1 MEYSKHSFCALPFV
15 HQEKFFNHR
24 HNICC
29 YGQQSQSD
37 TDDQNSLDSFNSNKI
52 KQIRTQMLEGQRPS
66 ECTFCW
72 NIEDSGGS
80 SPRTRETSPWLN
92 LDSYRDAMERNIH
105 DSVDGK
111 TITPVSYDLRYSN
124 TCTLKCR
131 MCNSGSSSAINA
143 EYKKINT
150 WPRKFWTEPNPRI
163 NHEIELTYDI
173 QKIYL
178 AGGEPLVEPYN
189 LEMLIK
195 LADVNPDVALIINT
209 SLNHLSDKF
218 LTVLNKFNNLT
229 FAISLDGVGQLNDY
243 IRNGSEFA
251 TVIDNIER
259 IRHHQIM
266 FSTCVSIYNV
276 FDVPDIIRFVLTHYP
291 EAEKNHWI
299 NNVNDLEEL
308 YVENT
313 PPELRSDIIKELR
326 AVLPVTRENSTTGVE
341 NLIIALEQDN
351 FNPKRFENFKK
362 YTTILDQSRG
372 EDIRLM
378 QPKLAK
384 YFKKVL

>member
-1 MEYSKHSFCALPFV
+1 
-15 HQEKFFNHR
+15 
-24 HNICC
+24 
-29 YGQQSQSD
+29 
-37 TDDQNSLDSFNSNKI
+37 
-52 KQIRTQMLEGQRPS
+52 
-66 ECTFCW
+66 
-72 NIEDSGGS
+72 
-80 SPRTRETSPWLN
+80 
-92 LDSYRDAMERNIH
+92 
-105 DSVDGK
+105 
-111 TITPVSYDLRYSN
+111 
-124 TCTLKCR
+124 
-131 MCNSGSSSAINA
+131 
-143 EYKKINT
+143 
-150 WPRKFWTEPNPRI
+150 
-163 NHEIELTYDI
+163 
-173 QKIYL
+173 
-178 AGGEPLVEPYN
+178 
-189 LEMLIK
+189 MLIK

-378 QPKLAK
+378 QPKLAP
-384 YFKKVL
+384 YFDK

>member
-1 MEYSKHSFCALPFV
+1 
-15 HQEKFFNHR
+15 
-24 HNICC
+24 
-29 YGQQSQSD
+29 
-37 TDDQNSLDSFNSNKI
+37 
-52 KQIRTQMLEGQRPS
+52 
-66 ECTFCW
+66 
-72 NIEDSGGS
+72 
-80 SPRTRETSPWLN
+80 
-92 LDSYRDAMERNIH
+92 
-105 DSVDGK
+105 
-111 TITPVSYDLRYSN
+111 
-124 TCTLKCR
+124 
-131 MCNSGSSSAINA
+131 
-143 EYKKINT
+143 
-150 WPRKFWTEPNPRI
+150 
-163 NHEIELTYDI
+163 
-173 QKIYL
+173 
-178 AGGEPLVEPYN
+178 
-189 LEMLIK
+189 MLIK

-251 TVIDNIER
+251 TVIDNIEC

-313 PPELRSDIIKELR
+313 PPELRADIIKELR
-326 AVLPVTRENSTTGVE
+326 EVLPITRENSTKGVE

-351 FNPKRFENFKK
+351 FNPKRFENFKR

-372 EDIRLM
+372 EDICVI

-384 YFKKVL
+384 YFDK